1 MRVHLDDHAVV
12 RVGIRVYGNILR
24 IQWTQW
30 TLEASVAFLV
40 LRKSSKEL
48 ILACRLVN
56 AKLPLRPDLSI
67 GKLALSDSLPLTLF
81 LRFSIALLCSLNF
94 SIFILCYPILY

>member
-1 MRVHLDDHAVV
+1 M
-12 RVGIRVYGNILR
+12 RVGIRVYGTILR

-48 ILACRLVN
+48 RLSAKGKLACRLVN
-56 AKLPLRPDLSI
+56 AKFSESKQVLARKSGFCLLQDLCDLI
-67 GKLALSDSLPLTLF
+67 
-81 LRFSIALLCSLNF
+81 
-94 SIFILCYPILY
+94 

>member
-1 MRVHLDDHAVV
+1 LVDAKVRVHLDDHAVV

-48 ILACRLVN
+48 RLRAKGTLECRLAN
-56 AKLPLRPDLSI
+56 AKF
-67 GKLALSDSLPLTLF
+67 SDSNQVLARKSGF
-81 LRFSIALLCSLNF
+81 CLLQD
-94 SIFILCYPILY
+94 LCDLIKVLVNWL